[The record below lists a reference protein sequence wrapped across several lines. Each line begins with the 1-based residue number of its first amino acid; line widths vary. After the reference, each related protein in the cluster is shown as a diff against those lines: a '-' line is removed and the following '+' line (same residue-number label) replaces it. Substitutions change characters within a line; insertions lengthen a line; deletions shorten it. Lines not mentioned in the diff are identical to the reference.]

1 VNSLDKMKKERRI
14 SNAKLGA
21 LVLASMIF
29 LVFSLYII
37 GKNQNIFG
45 SSIEVIAEMR
55 NVNGLLPGN
64 NIRFKGMDVGTV
76 SAIEMLNDST
86 IHVELLIHKSM
97 QPFIKNNSKTTINTD
112 GLMGNK
118 ILHINP
124 MDGSAPTLVPGDIL
138 YALPQVDTDEMLE
151 TLNST
156 GNYLEKTLINLSQI
170 TDKLN
175 ESEALWSL
183 LGDPNLVDDINMA
196 IRKFK
201 DAGSKAVE
209 IAESGKN
216 IVSTFETGD
225 GLVNSLFTDSIMNS
239 NFEETLL
246 ELQHTSSDAAEMMGN
261 LNLLIKNIQQGE
273 GTAGLILQ
281 DSVFRQQVDQT
292 LQNLES
298 STYKLNENMEAMK
311 SNFLFRR
318 YFKKQEKAKRKA
330 DEENNLN

>member
-1 VNSLDKMKKERRI
+1 MKKERKI
-14 SNAKLGA
+14 ANAKLGA

-29 LVFSLYII
+29 LVFSLYLI

-45 SSIEVIAEMR
+45 SSIKVIAEME

-64 NIRFKGMDVGTV
+64 NIRFKGMDIGTV
-76 SAIEMLNDST
+76 SSIQMQNDSL

-97 QPFIKNNSKTTINTD
+97 QPFIKNNMKTTINTD

-124 MDGSAPTLVPGDIL
+124 AEEDAPAVKPGDIL
-138 YALPQVDTDEMLE
+138 YALPQIDTDEMLK

-156 GNYLEKTLINLSQI
+156 GNFLEKTLMNLSQI

-175 ESEALWSL
+175 ESEALWTL
-183 LGDPNLVDDINMA
+183 LSGPELVTDLNVA

-201 DAGSKAVE
+201 DAGANA
-209 IAESGKN
+209 AEMTKSGKN
-216 IVSTFETGD
+216 IISSFEKGD
-225 GLVNSLFTDSIMNS
+225 GIVNTLFTDSIMNS
-239 NFEETLL
+239 NFEETLMQL
-246 ELQHTSSDAAEMMGN
+246 KNTSAEAAEMMGSMN
-261 LNLLIKNIQQGE
+261 QLLNNIQNGE

-281 DSVFRQQVDQT
+281 DSVFREQVDQT

-311 SNFLFRR
+311 SNFLFRG
-318 YFKKQEKAKRKA
+318 YFRKQEKARKKA
-330 DEENNLN
+330 EKDNN

>member
-1 VNSLDKMKKERRI
+1 MNSLDKMKKERRI
-14 SNAKLGA
+14 ANAKLGA

-138 YALPQVDTDEMLE
+138 HALPQVDTDEMLE

-156 GNYLEKTLINLSQI
+156 GNYLEKTLINLSKI

-209 IAESGKN
+209 IAQSGKN
-216 IVSTFETGD
+216 IVSTFEAGD
-225 GLVNSLFTDSIMNS
+225 GIVNSLFTDSIMNS

-246 ELQHTSSDAAEMMGN
+246 ELQHTSSDAAEMMEN

-273 GTAGLILQ
+273 GTVGLILQ

-318 YFKKQEKAKRKA
+318 YFKKQEKAIRKA

>member
-1 VNSLDKMKKERRI
+1 MKKEKKI
-14 SNAKLGA
+14 ANAKLGA

-29 LVFSLYII
+29 LVFSLYLI

-45 SSIEVIAEMR
+45 SSIRVIAEMR

-86 IHVELLIHKSM
+86 IQVELLIHKSM

-112 GLMGNK
+112 GIMGNK

-124 MDGSAPTLVPGDIL
+124 MEGAASPLAPGDIL
-138 YALPQVDTDEMLE
+138 YALPQIDTDEMLE

-156 GNYLEKTLINLSQI
+156 GNYLEKTLINLIQI
-170 TDKLN
+170 TEKLN

-183 LGDPNLVDDINMA
+183 LSEPKLVNDLNVA

-201 DAGSKAVE
+201 DAGANAAE
-209 IAESGKN
+209 ITESGKN
-216 IVSTFETGD
+216 IISSFEEGN

-239 NFEETLL
+239 NFEETLIQ
-246 ELQHTSSDAAEMMGN
+246 LQKTSAEAAEMMGN
-261 LNLLIKNIQQGE
+261 MNLLLNDIQNGQ

-311 SNFLFRR
+311 SNFLFRG
-318 YFKKQEKAKRKA
+318 YFRKQEKAKKKA
-330 DEENNLN
+330 EQNNN

>member
-1 VNSLDKMKKERRI
+1 VNSSDKMKKERKI
-14 SNAKLGA
+14 ANAKLGA

-29 LVFSLYII
+29 LVFSLYLI

-45 SSIEVIAEMR
+45 SSIRVIAEMK

-76 SAIEMLNDST
+76 SEIEMLNDTT

-97 QPFIKNNSKTTINTD
+97 QTFIKSNSKTTINTD

-124 MDGSAPTLVPGDIL
+124 MDGDSPTLEPGDIL
-138 YALPQVDTDEMLE
+138 FALPQIDTDEMLE

-156 GNYLEKTLINLSQI
+156 GNYLEKTLINLTEI

-183 LGDPNLVDDINMA
+183 LGDPGLVNDINVA
-196 IRKFK
+196 IREFK
-201 DAGSKAVE
+201 NAGSNAVA
-209 IAESGKN
+209 ITKSGKN
-216 IVSTFETGD
+216 IITSFEKGD
-225 GLVNSLFTDSIMNS
+225 GIVNSLFTDSIMNS
-239 NFEETLL
+239 NFEETLGQ
-246 ELQHTSSDAAEMMGN
+246 LQNTSADAAEMMSKM
-261 LNLLIKNIQQGE
+261 NLLLKNIQEGQ

-281 DSVFRQQVDQT
+281 DSAFRQQVDQT

-298 STYKLNENMEAMK
+298 STFKLNENMEAMK
-311 SNFLFRR
+311 SNFLFRGYYR
-318 YFKKQEKAKRKA
+318 KQEKAKKKA
-330 DEENNLN
+330 EENDN

>member
-1 VNSLDKMKKERRI
+1 MKKEKKI
-14 SNAKLGA
+14 ANAKLGA

-29 LVFSLYII
+29 LVFSLYLI

-45 SSIEVIAEMR
+45 SSIRVIAEMR

-86 IHVELLIHKSM
+86 IQVELLIHKSM

-112 GLMGNK
+112 GIMGNK

-124 MDGSAPTLVPGDIL
+124 MEGAASPLAPGDIL
-138 YALPQVDTDEMLE
+138 YALPQIDTDEMLE

-156 GNYLEKTLINLSQI
+156 GNYLEKTLINLTQI
-170 TDKLN
+170 TEKLN

-183 LGDPNLVDDINMA
+183 LSEPKLVNDLNVA

-201 DAGSKAVE
+201 DAGANAAE
-209 IAESGKN
+209 ITESGKN
-216 IVSTFETGD
+216 IISSFEKGD
-225 GLVNSLFTDSIMNS
+225 GIVNSLFTDSIMNS
-239 NFEETLL
+239 NFEETLIQ
-246 ELQHTSSDAAEMMGN
+246 LQKTSAEAAEMMGN
-261 LNLLIKNIQQGE
+261 MNLLLNDIQNGQ

-311 SNFLFRR
+311 SNFLFRG
-318 YFKKQEKAKRKA
+318 YFRKQEKAKKKA
-330 DEENNLN
+330 EENNN

>member
-1 VNSLDKMKKERRI
+1 VNSFDKMKKERKI
-14 SNAKLGA
+14 ANAKLGA

-29 LVFSLYII
+29 LVFSLYLI

-45 SSIEVIAEMR
+45 SSIRVIAEMK

-76 SAIEMLNDST
+76 SHIEMLNDSI

-124 MDGSAPTLVPGDIL
+124 VGGDAATLEPGDIL
-138 YALPQVDTDEMLE
+138 YALPQIDTDEMLE
-151 TLNST
+151 TLHST

-183 LGDPNLVDDINMA
+183 LTEPDLVNDINIA
-196 IRKFK
+196 IREFK
-201 DAGSKAVE
+201 DAGANAAE
-209 IAESGKN
+209 ITESGKN
-216 IVSTFETGD
+216 IINSFEKGD
-225 GLVNSLFTDSIMNS
+225 GIVNSLFTDSIMNS
-239 NFEETLL
+239 NFETTLIQ
-246 ELQHTSSDAAEMMGN
+246 LQNTSAEAAEMIGN
-261 LNLLIKNIQQGE
+261 MNLLLDNIQKGE
-273 GTAGLILQ
+273 GTAGLILE

-311 SNFLFRR
+311 SNFLFRG
-318 YFKKQEKAKRKA
+318 YYKKQEKAKRKA
-330 DEENNLN
+330 EKKNK

>member
-1 VNSLDKMKKERRI
+1 MNSFDKMKKERKI
-14 SNAKLGA
+14 ANAKLGA
-21 LVLASMIF
+21 LVLASLIF
-29 LVFSLYII
+29 LVFSLYFI

-45 SSIEVIAEMR
+45 SSIKVIAEMQ

-76 SAIEMLNDST
+76 SAIEMKNDSI

-97 QPFIKNNSKTTINTD
+97 LPFIKKNSKTTINTD

-124 MDGSAPTLVPGDIL
+124 IEGDAPFLSPGDIL
-138 YALPQVDTDEMLE
+138 YALPQIDTDEMLE
-151 TLNST
+151 MLNST
-156 GNYLEKTLINLSQI
+156 GNYLEKTLSNLALI
-170 TDKLN
+170 TDRLN

-183 LGDPNLVDDINMA
+183 LTEPNLVNDLNMA

-201 DAGSKAVE
+201 DAGANAAE
-209 IAESGKN
+209 ITKSGKN
-216 IVSTFETGD
+216 IISSFENGD
-225 GLVNSLFTDSIMNS
+225 GIVNKLFTDSIMSS
-239 NFEETLL
+239 NFEETLI
-246 ELQHTSSDAAEMMGN
+246 ELQKTSVEASEMMGN
-261 LNLLIKNIQQGE
+261 MNRLLNDIQEGQ

-311 SNFLFRR
+311 SNFLFRG
-318 YFKKQEKAKRKA
+318 YYKKQEKARKKA
-330 DEENNLN
+330 EKSNN

>member
-1 VNSLDKMKKERRI
+1 MNSFDKMKRERKI

-21 LVLASMIF
+21 LVLASLIF
-29 LVFSLYII
+29 LVFSLYLI

-45 SSIEVIAEMR
+45 SSIRVIAEMR

-76 SAIEMLNDST
+76 SSIDMLNDSI

-97 QPFIKNNSKTTINTD
+97 QPFIKNNSRTTINTD

-124 MDGSAPTLVPGDIL
+124 VEGDAATLIPGDIL
-138 YALPQVDTDEMLE
+138 YALPQIDTDEMLE

-156 GNYLEKTLINLSQI
+156 GNYLEKTLINLAQI

-175 ESEALWSL
+175 ESDALWSL
-183 LGDPNLVDDINMA
+183 LTEPELVNDLNSA

-201 DAGSKAVE
+201 DAGANAAE
-209 IAESGKN
+209 ITKSGEK
-216 IVSTFETGD
+216 IISSFERGD
-225 GLVNSLFTDSIMNS
+225 GIVNKLFTDSIMSS
-239 NFEETLL
+239 NFEETLT
-246 ELQHTSSDAAEMMGN
+246 ELQKTSEEASEMMGN
-261 LNLLIKNIQQGE
+261 INEFLNNIQEGQ

-281 DSVFRQQVDQT
+281 DSVFRNQVDQT

-298 STYKLNENMEAMK
+298 STYKLNENLEAMR
-311 SNFLFRR
+311 SNFLFRK
-318 YFKKQEKAKRKA
+318 YFKKQEKAKKKA
-330 DEENNLN
+330 EENNE

>member
-1 VNSLDKMKKERRI
+1 MKKERKI
-14 SNAKLGA
+14 ANAKLGV
-21 LVLASMIF
+21 LVLASLIF
-29 LVFSLYII
+29 LVFSLYLI

-45 SSIEVIAEMR
+45 SSIRVIAEMR

-64 NIRFKGMDVGTV
+64 NVRFKGMDVGTV
-76 SAIEMLNDST
+76 SRIEMLNDSI

-97 QPFIKNNSKTTINTD
+97 QPFIKSNSKTTINTD

-124 MDGSAPTLVPGDIL
+124 VEEDAPPLTPGDIL
-138 YALPQVDTDEMLE
+138 YAMPQIDTDELLE

-156 GNYLEKTLINLSQI
+156 SGYLEKTLINLTLI

-183 LGDPNLVDDINMA
+183 LSEPKLVDDLNVA
-196 IRKFK
+196 VQKFK
-201 DAGSKAVE
+201 VAGANAAE
-209 IAESGKN
+209 ITKSGKN
-216 IVSTFETGD
+216 IISSFEKGD
-225 GLVNSLFTDSIMNS
+225 GIVNSLFTDSIMNS
-239 NFEETLL
+239 NFEETLI
-246 ELQHTSSDAAEMMGN
+246 QFQKTSAEASEMMETVN
-261 LNLLIKNIQQGE
+261 VLLNDIQNGQ
-273 GTAGLILQ
+273 GTAGLVLQ

-311 SNFLFRR
+311 SNFLFRG
-318 YFKKQEKAKRKA
+318 YFRKQEKAKKKV
-330 DEENNLN
+330 EQNNN

>member
-1 VNSLDKMKKERRI
+1 MKKEKKI
-14 SNAKLGA
+14 ANAKLGA

-29 LVFSLYII
+29 LVFSLYLI

-45 SSIEVIAEMR
+45 SSIRVIAEMR

-76 SAIEMLNDST
+76 SAIEMLNDTT
-86 IHVELLIHKSM
+86 IQVELLIHKSM

-112 GLMGNK
+112 GIMGNK

-124 MDGSAPTLVPGDIL
+124 MEGAASPLAPGDIL
-138 YALPQVDTDEMLE
+138 YALPQIDTDEMLE

-156 GNYLEKTLINLSQI
+156 GNYLEKTLINLTQI
-170 TDKLN
+170 TEKLN

-183 LGDPNLVDDINMA
+183 LSEPKLVDDLNVA
-196 IRKFK
+196 VQKFK
-201 DAGSKAVE
+201 VAGANAAE
-209 IAESGKN
+209 ITKSGKN
-216 IVSTFETGD
+216 IISSFEKGD
-225 GLVNSLFTDSIMNS
+225 GIVNSLFTDSIMNS
-239 NFEETLL
+239 NFEETLIQ
-246 ELQHTSSDAAEMMGN
+246 LQKTSAEASEMMETVN
-261 LNLLIKNIQQGE
+261 VLLNDIQNGQ
-273 GTAGLILQ
+273 GTAGLVLQ

-311 SNFLFRR
+311 SNFLFRG
-318 YFKKQEKAKRKA
+318 YFRKQEKAKKKA
-330 DEENNLN
+330 EQSNN

>member
-1 VNSLDKMKKERRI
+1 MKKEKKI
-14 SNAKLGA
+14 ANAKLGA

-29 LVFSLYII
+29 LVFSLYLI

-45 SSIEVIAEMR
+45 SSIRVIAEMR

-76 SAIEMLNDST
+76 SAIEMLNDTT
-86 IHVELLIHKSM
+86 IQVELLIHKSM

-112 GLMGNK
+112 GIMGNK

-124 MDGSAPTLVPGDIL
+124 MDGDASPLASGDIL
-138 YALPQVDTDEMLE
+138 YALPQIDTDEMLE

-156 GNYLEKTLINLSQI
+156 GNYLEKTLINLTQI
-170 TDKLN
+170 TEKLN

-183 LGDPNLVDDINMA
+183 LSEPKLVDDLNVA
-196 IRKFK
+196 VQKFK
-201 DAGSKAVE
+201 VAGANAAE
-209 IAESGKN
+209 ITKSGKN
-216 IVSTFETGD
+216 IISSFEKGD
-225 GLVNSLFTDSIMNS
+225 GIVNSLFTDSIMNS
-239 NFEETLL
+239 NFEETLIQ
-246 ELQHTSSDAAEMMGN
+246 LQKTSAEASEMMETVN
-261 LNLLIKNIQQGE
+261 VLLNDIQNGQ
-273 GTAGLILQ
+273 GTAGLVLQ

-311 SNFLFRR
+311 SNFLFRG
-318 YFKKQEKAKRKA
+318 YFRKQEKAKKKA
-330 DEENNLN
+330 EQSNN